1 LYQHGVGEDAE
12 ADDSDE
18 DSESVMTSAP
28 LQEELYIED
37 PKKALRGFFEREGT
51 FSYFNALFTLV
62 MKKISYSMHTFDS
75 PLVAAIFLVFFF
87 SVHCLIMVEQKLSLF
102 VYANVK
108 LVRIFCLL
116 ISKLYFE

>member
-1 LYQHGVGEDAE
+1 
-12 ADDSDE
+12 
-18 DSESVMTSAP
+18 MTSAP

-62 MKKISYSMHTFDS
+62 MKKISYLMHTFDS